1 MERMFTVQNRL
12 ENALLILAEDA
23 DANEKRA
30 RISVECLSLI
40 TQDDLPHL
48 LSRDYYHLL
57 DLVDAPERFPEL
69 PTALLLLYKRLT
81 EWIAIEHYLRCQ
93 QQVLS

>member
-1 MERMFTVQNRL
+1 MERMFTVQKRL
-12 ENALLILAEDA
+12 ENALLILTEDA
-23 DANEKRA
+23 DADEKRT
-30 RISVECLSLI
+30 RINVECLSLI
-40 TQDDLPHL
+40 KLDDLPHL
-48 LSRDYYHLL
+48 LSRDYYQLL
-57 DLVDAPERFPEL
+57 NLVDAPERFSQL